1 MAFFKPRKVRIQRT
15 KKPWLH
21 GTTTRLFHLGDLM
34 TKVLS
39 MAATYSGNAGR
50 EAYEAARTD
59 RTIEDIKLK
68 QQRTAYVRAQ
78 TERTHLLNE
87 LTRRQLALIPQGALG
102 TPVPPALTDGGPAL
116 VGVDLAAPGEDF
128 SAPLLISHACP
139 RCQAMN
145 AFPPTS
151 KDMVEM
157 QCISCSQEWEIYPQG
172 AEVLAQ

>member
-1 MAFFKPRKVRIQRT
+1 MPIFKPRRVRIQRT

-87 LTRRQLALIPQGALG
+87 LTRRQLAILPAAGA
-102 TPVPPALTDGGPAL
+102 PGPAP
-116 VGVDLAAPGEDF
+116 AP
-128 SAPLLISHACP
+128 SAQTTTETETAHLIAHACP
-139 RCQAMN
+139 RCEAQN
-145 AFPPTS
+145 TFPPTS
-151 KDMVEM
+151 DDEVEM
-157 QCISCSQEWEIYPQG
+157 ECVSCGQEWVIYPQG
-172 AEVLAQ
+172 AEVLQ